1 MCPIFIS
8 ADPDLY
14 RSRSRS
20 LRLHGVATSLRLENM
35 FWQVLE
41 EIGARDGLSVARL
54 ITRLY
59 DELAQAGGDC
69 ANFTSFLR
77 VCCGRYLALQAAGR
91 IPVDRSIP
99 IRSLDAAF
107 VLAGEAL
114 RAAPAGPKRRKHAPG
129 AVLCA

>member
-1 MCPIFIS
+1 MCRIFIS

-20 LRLHGVATSLRLENM
+20 LRLHGVATSLRLENL

-41 EIGARDGLSVARL
+41 EIGARDGMNVTQL

-59 DELAQAGGDC
+59 DELAEAGGDI

-77 VCCGRYLALQAAGR
+77 VSCGRYLALQVSGR
-91 IPVDRSIP
+91 IPVDLDVP
-99 IRSLDAAF
+99 IRSLDADF
-107 VLAGEAL
+107 VLAGE
-114 RAAPAGPKRRKHAPG
+114 RRPKRRQT
-129 AVLCA
+129 AVVA